1 MSEPLLGPAERS
13 VFSSQVVAKLR
24 EAILDGR
31 LPVGQPLRERQ
42 IAHDLDLSRAPIR
55 EALRSLEKEGLVVTM
70 PHRGTYVATYTQR
83 DIEEIYTLRASLEAL
98 AFTRATSRVTATDL
112 RSLDALIAR
121 MDRLANGGAARFQ
134 ELIRTDLAFHR
145 RICEIADHARLL
157 ETWEN
162 LGRQI
167 LAVYT
172 VTDVPLLVK
181 RLYGYVE
188 HIGERHRPIVRSLRE
203 RDIDAGR
210 SYVST
215 HILEVAHIISEQTLE
230 RPERPGTDVP
240 LRPRQH
246 PVESA

>member
-13 VFSSQVVAKLR
+13 VYSSQVVAKLR
-24 EAILDGR
+24 DAILDGR

-42 IAHDLDLSRAPIR
+42 IAHDLDLSRAPVR
-55 EALRSLEKEGLVVTM
+55 EALRTLEKEGLVVTV
-70 PHRGTYVATYTQR
+70 PHRGTYVATYTRR

-98 AFTRATSRVTATDL
+98 AFSRATSRVTAADL
-112 RSLDALIAR
+112 RSLEALISL
-121 MDRLANGGAARFQ
+121 MDRLASGGAAGFQ

-157 ETWEN
+157 ETWEH
-162 LGRQI
+162 LGRQM

-188 HIGERHRPIVRSLRE
+188 DIGDRHRPIVRSLRE

-210 SYVST
+210 SYLST
-215 HILEVAHIISEQTLE
+215 HILEVAQIISEQTLE
-230 RPERPGTDVP
+230 DTSRPPTVAAVAVH
-240 LRPRQH
+240 QQ